1 MMRASVVVVAVLTV
15 LIFIGLRWREQRV
28 GTTPKFS
35 AFNFVARGKHAANR
49 WVTAA
54 ALAVV
59 LTLVVMGGLHWLR
72 IWRLN

>member
-35 AFNFVARGKHAANR
+35 AFNIDFE
-49 WVTAA
+49 
-54 ALAVV
+54 
-59 LTLVVMGGLHWLR
+59 
-72 IWRLN
+72 